1 MVTETTLENKMFDFD
16 KAKVQTLSLAQL
28 ERTHR
33 ENDVYGKP
41 LRGIYH
47 FELLNTLINECTNLG
62 YNVEVYDLFAA
73 QNKDRSTL
81 VVVLIPNV

>member
-41 LRGIYH
+41 LQIGRASCR
-47 FELLNTLINECTNLG
+47 ER
-62 YNVEVYDLFAA
+62 V
-73 QNKDRSTL
+73 
-81 VVVLIPNV
+81 

>member
-1 MVTETTLENKMFDFD
+1 MITETTLENKMFDFD

-47 FELLNTLINECTNLG
+47 FELLQTLINECNNLG
-62 YNVEVYDLFAA
+62 YNVEVYDLILELLFFP
-73 QNKDRSTL
+73 S
-81 VVVLIPNV
+81 